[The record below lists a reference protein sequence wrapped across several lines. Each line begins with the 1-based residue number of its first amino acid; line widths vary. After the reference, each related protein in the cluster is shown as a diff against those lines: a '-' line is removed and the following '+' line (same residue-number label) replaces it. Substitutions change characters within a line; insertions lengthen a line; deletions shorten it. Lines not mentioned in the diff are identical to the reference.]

1 MYKCVFRM
9 CQAAGVLLQ
18 DALRFLK
25 FQFSSQRQSL
35 CWDGGLPIP
44 KSHPTPVVHGGI
56 AGTWEVSRSVA
67 FAARPSA
74 NERRKGN
81 KVSTVPDRSSTNVF
95 VVGAGGIGCAVGYAL
110 RAGDLDVTFVDAD
123 EQKVEWGNR
132 YGVGLDRHP
141 LLPARFVHFEEW
153 HPPVE
158 SIVLLC
164 TKCFDNA
171 TVLARLPSSVNV
183 MPIQNGFDRALMK
196 RSAIEGI
203 SSFVSECLPKRTH
216 TRITRD
222 GDLHIGRWGGNE
234 EDLPLPTMEPLIRL
248 LERHGSF
255 RVKRVSDV
263 LPYKYS
269 KVMYNAAIS
278 PLAAVAGL
286 DNGQLLTIRKA
297 RKLFFQIL
305 RENYGILKAAGVP
318 LGVVGPFHPD
328 TVGRILRLPVIARV
342 MAWPFSLSLRNTYCS
357 MSGDIPKGRTE
368 IDYFNGHLI
377 ELAGDRDIPLNRLA
391 YDLVKR
397 MEKER
402 ATPAPHWL
410 DELVA
415 ALEKT
420 AAAWTS

>member
-1 MYKCVFRM
+1 MSDC
-9 CQAAGVLLQ
+9 
-18 DALRFLK
+18 
-25 FQFSSQRQSL
+25 
-35 CWDGGLPIP
+35 
-44 KSHPTPVVHGGI
+44 
-56 AGTWEVSRSVA
+56 RS
-67 FAARPSA
+67 
-74 NERRKGN
+74 
-81 KVSTVPDRSSTNVF
+81 TDVF

-110 RAGDLDVTFVDAD
+110 RKGDLDVTFVDAD

-132 YGVGLDRHP
+132 HGVGLDSHP
-141 LLPARFVHFEEW
+141 LLPARFVPFKEW
-153 HPPVE
+153 HPPEE

-171 TVLARLPSSVNV
+171 TVLGRLPSSVNV

-203 SSFVSECLPKRTH
+203 ASFVSECLPERTQ
-216 TRITRD
+216 TQITRD
-222 GDLHIGRWGGNE
+222 GDLHIGRWGGSE
-234 EDLPLPTMEPLIRL
+234 GGVTLPTMEPLIRL
-248 LERHGSF
+248 LDRHGSF
-255 RVKRVSDV
+255 RVKRVPDV

-269 KVMYNAAIS
+269 KVMYNAAIT

-318 LGVVGPFHPD
+318 LGIVGPFHPD
-328 TVGRILRLPVIARV
+328 TVDRILRLPVIARV
-342 MAWPFSLSLRNTYCS
+342 MAWPFSLSLSNTYCS

-377 ELAGDRDIPLNRLA
+377 ELAGDRDIPLNRRA
-391 YDLVKR
+391 YNLVKR

-410 DELVA
+410 DELVVA
-415 ALEKT
+415 PARRN
-420 AAAWTS
+420 